1 MPGQYTNCQMNGC
14 PVKIIKVTSCLIC
27 NKIGT
32 KKPFDGP
39 CEITTLM
46 RTGRLVRTTHWP
58 CSKMVLLHADY
69 YCCSKIGYKTI
80 LHTFIGLSGPPQ
92 WSNG

>member
-1 MPGQYTNCQMNGC
+1 MIKGRNKKKHYSSEDSLFNRTLQMITNCQMNGC

-39 CEITTLM
+39 CEMTTLM
-46 RTGRLVRTTHWP
+46 RTGRLVRTTNT
-58 CSKMVLLHADY
+58 SLYFD
-69 YCCSKIGYKTI
+69 
-80 LHTFIGLSGPPQ
+80 
-92 WSNG
+92 